1 MVKERMV
8 ADLADYNGVPK
19 KKKAAPKK
27 KKAAP
32 KKKKTAP
39 KKKAATNKMPPT
51 SGSSGRGAAMA
62 PEQLTIFETWH
73 YNSLGKKY
81 FGELQMEYKDNDN
94 SILTL
99 ITINGWHQS
108 YSIQMQHHVRWA
120 DLIWELE
127 CHC

>member
-8 ADLADYNGVPK
+8 AAIADYNGVPK
-19 KKKAAPKK
+19 KKKATPKK

-39 KKKAATNKMPPT
+39 KKKAATNKQPST

-62 PEQLTIFETWH
+62 PEQLAIFETWH

-81 FGELQMEYKDNDN
+81 FGELQMEYKTNDKFRPFTN
-94 SILTL
+94 YHQWLAPELFYTDATL
-99 ITINGWHQS
+99 CALDGFNLGI
-108 YSIQMQHHVRWA
+108 
-120 DLIWELE
+120 
-127 CHC
+127 